1 MRFFPWRR
9 VPLATALGRQCD
21 RRLRIEPETTWITT
35 KPAATWTA
43 GCHAHGSAWH
53 VLSHEVSEAGTGPVD
68 RFHEPHS
75 AAIFGQKR
83 PPGKARER
91 QRMGISRFVRIVDT
105 LSGVGSCRGRVVI
118 VAERFAVTTF
128 CRSFA
133 DMPTQSRGHG
143 TRRSAYFVSLS
154 EYGFSAL

>member
-1 MRFFPWRR
+1 MPM
-9 VPLATALGRQCD
+9 AL
-21 RRLRIEPETTWITT
+21 
-35 KPAATWTA
+35 
-43 GCHAHGSAWH
+43 HGH